1 MGYEPT
7 ERMAVNY
14 SALKHYWHIWLQSN
28 VMNFRVNTSSK
39 LEFVSYVV
47 AKILRL
53 CFFVFFVFALFRNT
67 ESLVGYNRGEV
78 LLFCSFM
85 TTIDVAFQLFCR
97 GITTVPTMVRKGE
110 YDILLTKPVSPFF
123 LSCFKMFDIMDL
135 VTLFPTIYF
144 VYLAV
149 QQLPYSI
156 SGFNIGLAAVAWICS
171 LIMAVSLNVLIS
183 SLAFWVT
190 EIENGV
196 WIYRD
201 LVYVGR
207 FPPEVFPQTIRN
219 IFTFVIPILLIVA
232 TPTKALTGKADAL
245 TIVVMFMMTLLLITL
260 SSLMWKKAL
269 RRYASASA

>member
-1 MGYEPT
+1 MEL
-7 ERMAVNY
+7 MADKY
-14 SALKHYWHIWLQSN
+14 SLIWHYWSIWRQSN
-28 VMNFRVNTSSK
+28 VMNFRVNTNSK
-39 LEFVSYVV
+39 LEFICYII
-47 AKILRL
+47 AKTLRI
-53 CFFVFFVFALFRNT
+53 CFFVVFVFALFRNT
-67 ESLVGYNRGEV
+67 SSLVGYNRGEV

-123 LSCFKMFDIMDL
+123 LSCFKMFDFMDF

-144 VYLAV
+144 VTIAI

-156 SGFNIGLAAVAWICS
+156 SNFNIGLAVIAWICS
-171 LIMAVSLNVLIS
+171 FIMAVSLNVLIS

-190 EIENGV
+190 EIENGT

-207 FPPEVFPQTIRN
+207 FPPEVFPQAIRN
-219 IFTFVIPILLIVA
+219 VFTFVIPILLIVA
-232 TPTKALTGKADAL
+232 TPTKVLIGRAD
-245 TIVVMFMMTLLLITL
+245 TFTFVMMFVMTPLLFII
-260 SSLMWKKAL
+260 SSLIWKKGL